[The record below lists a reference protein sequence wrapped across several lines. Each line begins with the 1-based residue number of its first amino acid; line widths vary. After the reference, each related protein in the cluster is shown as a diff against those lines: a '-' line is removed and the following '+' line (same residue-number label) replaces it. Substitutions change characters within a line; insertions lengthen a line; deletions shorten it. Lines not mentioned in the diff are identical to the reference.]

1 MSAKRK
7 DRRIPVKLIAV
18 FLVLLILLGFVMALI
33 KARIEPNLEEVGRIR
48 AKVMVSQIVNKALNE
63 QFYGRENMDDLLIRK
78 SNEEGKMEV
87 LQANTQAMNLLITE
101 ICAELQKQYA
111 ERPEDIYSVPLGTL
125 LGDNILTQTSPMVD
139 IRVMPISVSFIDF
152 KTEFE
157 SQGINQTKY
166 KVYIELESQVKVL
179 APLVSETFE
188 VSTKVLIAEA
198 VILGTVP
205 DSYVNVPEEDILDVT
220 DE

>member
-1 MSAKRK
+1 MSINRK
-7 DRRIPVKLIAV
+7 NRRFPVKLIAIIMMLMMLLV
-18 FLVLLILLGFVMALI
+18 FMMMLIRTRV
-33 KARIEPNLEEVGRIR
+33 EPNLEEVGRIK

-63 QFYGRENMDDLLIRK
+63 QFYDRDNMDDLLIRK
-78 SNEEGKMEV
+78 SNKDGQMEV

-101 ICAELQKQYA
+101 ICTELQKQYA
-111 ERPEDIYSVPLGTL
+111 ERPEDIYAVPLGTL
-125 LGDNILTQTSPMVD
+125 LGDNILTQTSPTVD
-139 IRVMPISVSFIDF
+139 IHIIPISVSNIDF

-166 KVYIELESQVKVL
+166 KVYIELKSQVKVV

-188 VSTKVLIAEA
+188 VSNVVLIAEA
-198 VILGTVP
+198 VILGSVP

>member
-1 MSAKRK
+1 MSINRK
-7 DRRIPVKLIAV
+7 SRRIPVKLIV
-18 FLVLLILLGFVMALI
+18 FFLILMTLLVFVMMLI
-33 KARIEPNLEEVGRIR
+33 KARVEPNLEEVGRIR

-63 QFYGRENMDDLLIRK
+63 QFYGRENMDDLLIKK
-78 SNEEGKMEV
+78 SNEEGQMEV
-87 LQANTQAMNLLITE
+87 LQANTQAMNLLVTE

-111 ERPEDIYSVPLGTL
+111 ERPEDIYSVPVGTL
-125 LGDNILTQTSPMVD
+125 LGDNILSQTSPTVD
-139 IRVMPISVSFIDF
+139 IRIIPISVSYIDF

-188 VSTKVLIAEA
+188 VTTVVLIAEA